1 MPRFVVLR
9 HQTPPGYRQGLHWDL
24 MLEEGE
30 RLLTW
35 ALERPPEEGAVI
47 AATKLPDHRLA
58 YLDYEG
64 PIGGERGEVTQDDR
78 GEFAWLSQS
87 DTRCEALLNGKEPRK
102 VTLTCAEGTRWL
114 ARFEAFPGGEDSYR
128 RSAVP

>member
-1 MPRFVVLR
+1 VPRYVVLR
-9 HQTPPGYRQGLHWDL
+9 HETPPGYRQGLHWDL

-35 ALERPPEEGAVI
+35 ALEKEPEPGSAI

-64 PIGGERGEVTQDDR
+64 PVSGERGRVTR
-78 GEFAWLSQS
+78 VASGEFTWLTRDENAVAVVLHV
-87 DTRCEALLNGKEPRK
+87 DTQHVRLDLRRESGERWIASLNVER
-102 VTLTCAEGTRWL
+102 LTQ
-114 ARFEAFPGGEDSYR
+114 
-128 RSAVP
+128 